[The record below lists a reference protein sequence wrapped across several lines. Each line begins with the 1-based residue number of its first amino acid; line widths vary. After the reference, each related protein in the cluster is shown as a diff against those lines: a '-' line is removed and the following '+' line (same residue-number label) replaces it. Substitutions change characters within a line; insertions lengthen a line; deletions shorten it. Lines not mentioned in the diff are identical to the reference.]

1 MQGVLRPSHERK
13 ERGGIGMLEKEITF
27 DRVVRWLIAALI
39 AVGLVLLINRLS
51 KVLLPFFIAWIMAY
65 MIYPFVCFL
74 QNKCRLKYRVLSIV
88 VALLVV
94 FAVITLAAFL
104 VVPPIIEESLRMA
117 KLITVYFNDTLAS
130 SDLFANLQNVLQ
142 SYASDDSLMKLLQ
155 HSSVMDVAE
164 NLVMKA
170 WEFLSGTINFAIG
183 LLGSLVVLL
192 YLFFIL
198 MDYEKISDGWIR
210 FIPAGQRKF
219 ASMVAGDVKSGMN
232 AYFRGQSLIALLVG
246 ILFSIGFLIIDFPMA
261 IGLGLFIGLLNLI
274 PYLQLV
280 GFIPTIILA
289 LVKAADTGQSFWVII
304 LCALAV
310 VAVVQTIQDVILTPR
325 IMGHVMGL
333 NPAIILLS
341 LSIWGSLL
349 GIIGLIIALPL
360 TTLLIS
366 YYRRFILKE
375 TDKDIQKQP
384 DKEQKAEEEE
394 KK

>member
-1 MQGVLRPSHERK
+1 
-13 ERGGIGMLEKEITF
+13 MLEKEITF
-27 DRVVRWLIAALI
+27 DRVVRWLIAAII
-39 AVGLVLLINRLS
+39 ATALVWLINRLS
-51 KVLLPFFIAWIMAY
+51 SVLLPFFIAWILAY
-65 MIYPFVCFL
+65 MIYPFVIFL
-74 QNKCRLKYRVLSIV
+74 EKKCRLKYRVVSIV

-94 FAVITLAAFL
+94 LAVLALAVFL

-130 SDLFANLQNVLQ
+130 SEFFANIQNMLQ
-142 SYASDDSLMKLLQ
+142 SYASDNSLMQLVQ

-170 WEFLSGTINFAIG
+170 WNFLSGTLNFALG
-183 LLGSLVVLL
+183 LLGSLIVIL

-198 MDYEKISDGWIR
+198 MDYEKISEGWIR
-210 FIPAGQRKF
+210 YIPAGQRNF

-232 AYFRGQSLIALLVG
+232 AYFRGQSLIALIVG

-261 IGLGLFIGLLNLI
+261 IGLGLFIGVLNLI

-289 LVKAADTGQSFWVII
+289 LVKAADTGQSLWLI
-304 LCALAV
+304 LFCALMV
-310 VAVVQTIQDVILTPR
+310 FAVVQTIQDVVLTPK
-325 IMGHVMGL
+325 IMGHVTGL

-366 YYRRFILKE
+366 YYRRFVLKE
-375 TDKDIQKQP
+375 TDKDIQKQSN
-384 DKEQKAEEEE
+384 KEQKAEVEE

>member
-1 MQGVLRPSHERK
+1 
-13 ERGGIGMLEKEITF
+13 MLEKEITF

-39 AVGLVLLINRLS
+39 VVGLVWLVNRLS

-117 KLITVYFNDTLAS
+117 KLITVYFHDTFAS
-130 SDLFANLQNVLQ
+130 SEFMANIQGMLQ

-170 WEFLSGTINFAIG
+170 WDFLSGTINFAIG

-232 AYFRGQSLIALLVG
+232 AYFRGQSLIALIVG

-261 IGLGLFIGLLNLI
+261 IGLGLFIGVLNLI

-310 VAVVQTIQDVILTPR
+310 FAVVQTVQDVILTPR

>member
-1 MQGVLRPSHERK
+1 
-13 ERGGIGMLEKEITF
+13 MLEREITF
-27 DRVVRWLIAALI
+27 DRVIRWILVVLGATAA
-39 AVGLVLLINRLS
+39 VLLINRLS
-51 KVLLPFFIAWIMAY
+51 SVLLPFFIAWILAY
-65 MIYPFVCFL
+65 MIYPFVIFL
-74 QNKCRLKYRVLSIV
+74 QNKCRLRYRVVSIT
-88 VALLVV
+88 VALLIVL
-94 FAVITLAAFL
+94 AILTLAAFL
-104 VVPPIIEESLRMA
+104 VVPPIIKESIRMA
-117 KLITVYFNDTLAS
+117 GLISVYFHDTLAS
-130 SDLFANLQNVLQ
+130 SDFLVSIQMMLQ
-142 SYASDDSLMKLLQ
+142 SYANDNTLMGLIQ
-155 HSSVMDVAE
+155 HSSVVEAAE
-164 NLVMKA
+164 SILFKA
-170 WEFLSGTINFAIG
+170 WIFLSGTINFAFG

-198 MDYEKISDGWIR
+198 MDYEKISEGWLH
-210 FIPAGQRKF
+210 FIPAGKREF
-219 ASMVAGDVKSGMN
+219 TGMVVQDVKNGMN

-280 GFIPTIILA
+280 GFIPTILLA
-289 LVKAADTGQSFWVII
+289 LVKAADTGESFWII
-304 LCALAV
+304 IFWALV
-310 VAVVQTIQDVILTPR
+310 VFAVVQTIQDVILTPR

-375 TDKDIQKQP
+375 TN
-384 DKEQKAEEEE
+384 
-394 KK
+394 KKL

>member
-1 MQGVLRPSHERK
+1 
-13 ERGGIGMLEKEITF
+13 MLEKEITF

-94 FAVITLAAFL
+94 FAVITLTAFL

-117 KLITVYFNDTLAS
+117 KLITVYFHDTFAS
-130 SDLFANLQNVLQ
+130 SEFMANIQGMLQ

-232 AYFRGQSLIALLVG
+232 AYFRGQSLIALIVG

-310 VAVVQTIQDVILTPR
+310 FAVVQTIQDVILTPR

-394 KK
+394 KKINFKL

>member
-142 SYASDDSLMKLLQ
+142 SYASDDSLMKLIQ

-164 NLVMKA
+164 NLVLKA
-170 WEFLSGTINFAIG
+170 WEFLSGTLNFAIG
-183 LLGSLVVLL
+183 LLGSLIVLL

-198 MDYEKISDGWIR
+198 LDYEKISKGWIH
-210 FIPAGQRKF
+210 FIPEGQRGI
-219 ASMVAGDVKSGMN
+219 ASMVAHDVKNGMN

-310 VAVVQTIQDVILTPR
+310 FAVVQTIQDVILTPR

-384 DKEQKAEEEE
+384 DKEQKAEGN
-394 KK
+394 K

>member
-1 MQGVLRPSHERK
+1 
-13 ERGGIGMLEKEITF
+13 MLEKEITF

-65 MIYPFVCFL
+65 MIYPFVRFL
-74 QNKCRLKYRVLSIV
+74 QIKCRLKYRVLSIA
-88 VALLVV
+88 VALLIVL
-94 FAVITLAAFL
+94 AVLTLAAFL

-117 KLITVYFNDTLAS
+117 KLITVYFHDTFAS
-130 SDLFANLQNVLQ
+130 SEFMANIQNMLQ

-164 NLVMKA
+164 NLVLKA
-170 WEFLSGTINFAIG
+170 WEFLSGTLNFAIG

-198 MDYEKISDGWIR
+198 MDYEKISEGWIR
-210 FIPAGQRKF
+210 FIPTGQRSF

-232 AYFRGQSLIALLVG
+232 AYFRGQSLIALIVG

-310 VAVVQTIQDVILTPR
+310 FAVVQTIQDVFLTPK

-341 LSIWGSLL
+341 LSVWGSLL

-384 DKEQKAEEEE
+384 DKEQKAEGN
-394 KK
+394 K

>member
-1 MQGVLRPSHERK
+1 
-13 ERGGIGMLEKEITF
+13 MLEREITF
-27 DRVVRWLIAALI
+27 DRVVRWLIVALVATAI
-39 AVGLVLLINRLS
+39 VLLINRLS
-51 KVLLPFFIAWIMAY
+51 SVLLPFFIAWILAY
-65 MIYPFVCFL
+65 MIYPFVLFL
-74 QNKCRLKYRVLSIV
+74 QNKCRLKYRILSIV

-94 FAVITLAAFL
+94 LAVLTLTAFL
-104 VVPPIIEESLRMA
+104 VVPPIVEESIRMA
-117 KLITVYFNDTLAS
+117 GLITVYFHDTFAT
-130 SDLFANLQNVLQ
+130 SDLLRNVQNMLQN
-142 SYASDDSLMKLLQ
+142 YANDDSLMKLIQ

-164 NLVMKA
+164 NLVLQA
-170 WEFLSGTINFAIG
+170 WKFLSGTINFAIG

-192 YLFFIL
+192 YLVFIL
-198 MDYEKISDGWIR
+198 LDYEKISEGWIR
-210 FIPAGQRKF
+210 FLPASKRDF
-219 ASMVAGDVKSGMN
+219 AGMIVSDVKNGMN

-261 IGLGLFIGLLNLI
+261 IGLGLFIGVLNLI

-289 LVKAADTGQSFWVII
+289 LVKAADTGQNFWVIL

-310 VAVVQTIQDVILTPR
+310 FAVVQTIQDVFLTPR

-366 YYRRFILKE
+366 YYRRFILNEKDE
-375 TDKDIQKQP
+375 TDTGKKKQTKP
-384 DKEQKAEEEE
+384 
-394 KK
+394 

>member
-1 MQGVLRPSHERK
+1 
-13 ERGGIGMLEKEITF
+13 MLEKEITF

-39 AVGLVLLINRLS
+39 AVGLVWLVNRLS
-51 KVLLPFFIAWIMAY
+51 SVLLPFFIAWIMAY

-117 KLITVYFNDTLAS
+117 KLITVYFHDTFAS
-130 SDLFANLQNVLQ
+130 SEFMANIQGMLQ

-232 AYFRGQSLIALLVG
+232 AYFRGQSLIALIVG

-310 VAVVQTIQDVILTPR
+310 FAVVQTIQDVILTPR

>member
-1 MQGVLRPSHERK
+1 MQGVLCPSHERK

-39 AVGLVLLINRLS
+39 AVGLVWLVNRLS
-51 KVLLPFFIAWIMAY
+51 SVLLPFFIAWIMAY

-117 KLITVYFNDTLAS
+117 KLITVYFHDTFAS
-130 SDLFANLQNVLQ
+130 SEFMANIQGMLQ

-232 AYFRGQSLIALLVG
+232 AYFRGQSLIALIVG

-310 VAVVQTIQDVILTPR
+310 FAVVQTIQDVILTPR

>member
-1 MQGVLRPSHERK
+1 
-13 ERGGIGMLEKEITF
+13 MLENEITF
-27 DRVVRWLIAALI
+27 DRVIRWVLIALGAT
-39 AVGLVLLINRLS
+39 AAVLLINRLS
-51 KVLLPFFIAWIMAY
+51 SVLLPFFIAWILAY
-65 MIYPFVCFL
+65 MIYPFVLFL
-74 QNKCRLKYRVLSIV
+74 QNKCRLRYRVVSIS
-88 VALLVV
+88 VALFVV
-94 FAVITLAAFL
+94 FAVLVLTFFL
-104 VVPPIIEESLRMA
+104 VVPPIIKESIRMA
-117 KLITVYFNDTLAS
+117 DLLSVYLQDTLTAS
-130 SDLFANLQNVLQ
+130 GLLLNIQDMLEN
-142 SYASDDSLMKLLQ
+142 YASDDSLMSLLQ
-155 HSSVMDVAE
+155 HSSVVDFAE
-164 NLVMKA
+164 NLMLKA
-170 WEFLSGTINFAIG
+170 WEFLSGTLNFALG
-183 LLGSLVVLL
+183 LVGSLVVVL

-198 MDYEKISDGWIR
+198 MDYEKISEGWIR
-210 FIPAGQRKF
+210 LLPESKRNFTG
-219 ASMVAGDVKSGMN
+219 MVVQDVKNGMN

-280 GFIPTIILA
+280 GFIPTVILA

-310 VAVVQTIQDVILTPR
+310 FAVVQAIQDVILTPR

-366 YYRRFILKE
+366 YYRRFVLKE
-375 TDKDIQKQP
+375 TDM
-384 DKEQKAEEEE
+384 E
-394 KK
+394 K

>member
-1 MQGVLRPSHERK
+1 
-13 ERGGIGMLEKEITF
+13 MLEKEITF
-27 DRVVRWLIAALI
+27 DRVVRWLIVALV
-39 AVGLVLLINRLS
+39 ATGLVLLVNRLS
-51 KVLLPFFIAWIMAY
+51 SVLLPFFIAWILAY
-65 MIYPFVCFL
+65 MIYPFVRFL
-74 QNKCRLKYRVLSIV
+74 QYRCRLKYRVLSIA

-94 FAVITLAAFL
+94 LAVLTLGVFL
-104 VVPPIIEESLRMA
+104 IVPPIVEESIRMA

-130 SDLFANLQNVLQ
+130 SELFANIEAMLQ
-142 SYASDDSLMKLLQ
+142 SYASDDSLMQIFQ

-164 NLVMKA
+164 NLVLQV
-170 WEFLSGTINFAIG
+170 WELLSGTINFAIG

-192 YLFFIL
+192 YLVFIL
-198 MDYEKISDGWIR
+198 KDYEKISEGWIR
-210 FIPAGQRKF
+210 LIPAGKRGF
-219 ASMVAGDVKSGMN
+219 ASMVADDVKNGMN

-289 LVKAADTGQSFWVII
+289 LVKAADTGQSFWVIMA
-304 LCALAV
+304 CALAV
-310 VAVVQTIQDVILTPR
+310 FAVVQTIQDMYLTPR

-375 TDKDIQKQP
+375 TDKDIEKQP
-384 DKEQKAEEEE
+384 DKGKKAEEA
-394 KK
+394 

>member
-1 MQGVLRPSHERK
+1 
-13 ERGGIGMLEKEITF
+13 MLEKEITF
-27 DRVVRWLIAALI
+27 DRVVRWLI
-39 AVGLVLLINRLS
+39 VVLVAIGCILLVNRLS
-51 KVLLPFFIAWIMAY
+51 KVLLPFFIAWILAY

-74 QNKCRLKYRVLSIV
+74 QYKCRLKYRVPSIV

-94 FAVITLAAFL
+94 LTVIILAAFL
-104 VVPPIIEESLRMA
+104 VVPPIVEESLRLA
-117 KLITVYFNDTLAS
+117 RLTSVYFNDTLAS
-130 SDLFANLQNVLQ
+130 SELFLGVQSFLQ
-142 SYASDDSLMKLLQ
+142 SYANDESLMNLIQ
-155 HSSVMDVAE
+155 QSSVMDIAQS
-164 NLVMKA
+164 LVLQA

-183 LLGSLVVLL
+183 ALGSVIVVL

-198 MDYEKISDGWIR
+198 MDYEKISEGWIR
-210 FIPAGQRKF
+210 LIPAGQRKF
-219 ASMVAGDVKSGMN
+219 MGMVVADVKSGMN

-280 GFIPTIILA
+280 GFIPTVILA
-289 LVKAADTGQSFWVII
+289 LVKAADTGQNFWII
-304 LCALAV
+304 MLCALAV
-310 VAVVQTIQDVILTPR
+310 FAVVQTIQDLVLTPR

-333 NPAIILLS
+333 NPAVILLS
-341 LSIWGSLL
+341 LSVWGSLL

-375 TDKDIQKQP
+375 T
-384 DKEQKAEEEE
+384 ENTSEEPV
-394 KK
+394 K

>member
-1 MQGVLRPSHERK
+1 MIEQ
-13 ERGGIGMLEKEITF
+13 EITF
-27 DRVVRWLIAALI
+27 DRVIRWVLVALGATAA
-39 AVGLVLLINRLS
+39 VWLINRLS
-51 KVLLPFFIAWIMAY
+51 SVLLPFFIAWILAY
-65 MIYPFVCFL
+65 MMYPFVLFL
-74 QNKCRLKYRVLSIV
+74 QNKCRLRYRVVSIS
-88 VALLVV
+88 VALLIVLSV
-94 FAVITLAAFL
+94 LALAVSLI
-104 VVPPIIEESLRMA
+104 VPPIIEESVRMA
-117 KLITVYFNDTLAS
+117 GLISVYFHDTLAA
-130 SDLFANLQNVLQ
+130 SDFLVNIQNMLQ
-142 SYASDDSLMKLLQ
+142 SYATDDSMMSLIQ
-155 HSSVMDVAE
+155 HSSVVEAAE
-164 NLVMKA
+164 NLILQA
-170 WEFLSGTINFAIG
+170 WEFLSGTINFALG

-198 MDYEKISDGWIR
+198 MDYEKISSGWLR
-210 FIPAGQRKF
+210 FIPAGKRDF
-219 ASMVAGDVKSGMN
+219 TGMVVQDVKNGMN

-280 GFIPTIILA
+280 GFIPTILLA
-289 LVKAADTGQSFWVII
+289 MVKAADTGQSFWVII
-304 LCALAV
+304 ICALAV
-310 VAVVQTIQDVILTPR
+310 FAVVQTIQDVILTPR

-375 TDKDIQKQP
+375 TGEEVQKAP
-384 DKEQKAEEEE
+384 EKEQKA
-394 KK
+394 KKNK

>member
-1 MQGVLRPSHERK
+1 
-13 ERGGIGMLEKEITF
+13 MLEKEITF
-27 DRVVRWLIAALI
+27 DRVVRWLVAALI
-39 AVGLVLLINRLS
+39 AAALIWLVNRLS
-51 KVLLPFFIAWIMAY
+51 SVLLPFFIAWILAY
-65 MIYPFVCFL
+65 MIYPFVLFL
-74 QNKCRLKYRVLSIV
+74 QNKCRLKYRVVSIA
-88 VALLVV
+88 VALLIVLAVLTLVV
-94 FAVITLAAFL
+94 FL
-104 VVPPIIEESLRMA
+104 VVPPIIEESLRMS

-130 SDLFANLQNVLQ
+130 SDFFKSIQAMLQ
-142 SYASDDSLMKLLQ
+142 SYANDDSLMSLFQ
-155 HSSVMDVAE
+155 HSSVMEFAQ
-164 NLVMKA
+164 NLLSQA
-170 WEFLSGTINFAIG
+170 WGLLSGTINFAIG
-183 LLGSLVVLL
+183 LLGSLVVIL

-198 MDYEKISDGWIR
+198 MDYEKISEGWIR
-210 FIPAGQRKF
+210 FIPAGQRNF
-219 ASMVAGDVKSGMN
+219 ASMVASDVKSGMN
-232 AYFRGQSLIALLVG
+232 SYFRGQSLIALIVG

-289 LVKAADTGQSFWVII
+289 LVKAADTGQNFWVIL

-310 VAVVQTIQDVILTPR
+310 FAVVQTIQDVFLTPR

-375 TDKDIQKQP
+375 G
-384 DKEQKAEEEE
+384 EEE
-394 KK
+394 KDG

>member
-117 KLITVYFNDTLAS
+117 KLITVYFHDTFAS
-130 SDLFANLQNVLQ
+130 SEFMANIQGMLQ

-232 AYFRGQSLIALLVG
+232 AYFRGQSLIALIVG

-310 VAVVQTIQDVILTPR
+310 FAVVQTIQDVILTPR

>member
-1 MQGVLRPSHERK
+1 
-13 ERGGIGMLEKEITF
+13 MLEKEITF

-65 MIYPFVCFL
+65 MIYPFVRFL
-74 QNKCRLKYRVLSIV
+74 QTKCRLKYRVLSIA
-88 VALLVV
+88 VALFVV
-94 FAVITLAAFL
+94 YAVLTLAAFL

-130 SDLFANLQNVLQ
+130 SEFMANIQNMLQ

-198 MDYEKISDGWIR
+198 MDYEKISEGWIR

-232 AYFRGQSLIALLVG
+232 AYFRGQSLIALIVG

-261 IGLGLFIGLLNLI
+261 IGLGLFIGVLNLI

-280 GFIPTIILA
+280 GFIPTTILA
-289 LVKAADTGQSFWVII
+289 LVKAADTGQNFWII
-304 LCALAV
+304 LLCALAV
-310 VAVVQTIQDVILTPR
+310 FAVVQTIQDVILTPR

-375 TDKDIQKQP
+375 TDQDIQKQP
-384 DKEQKAEEEE
+384 DIEQKVKENE
-394 KK
+394 

>member
-1 MQGVLRPSHERK
+1 MFEQ
-13 ERGGIGMLEKEITF
+13 EITF
-27 DRVVRWLIAALI
+27 DRVVRWLIVVVVVAGCIL
-39 AVGLVLLINRLS
+39 LVNRLS

-65 MIYPFVCFL
+65 MIYPFVHFL
-74 QNKCRLKYRVLSIV
+74 QYRCRLKYRVPSIV
-88 VALLVV
+88 VALLAVL
-94 FAVITLAAFL
+94 AVITLAAFL

-117 KLITVYFNDTLAS
+117 DLITVYFNDALVS
-130 SDLFANLQNVLQ
+130 SEFMVNIQGMLQ
-142 SYASDDSLMKLLQ
+142 SYANDDSLMQLLQ
-155 HSSVMDVAE
+155 HSSLMDACE
-164 NLVMKA
+164 SLVMKA
-170 WEFLSGTINFAIG
+170 WGVLSGTLNFAIG

-198 MDYEKISDGWIR
+198 MDYEKISEGWVR
-210 FIPAGQRKF
+210 LIPAGQRGF

-274 PYLQLV
+274 PYLQLL

-289 LVKAADTGQSFWVII
+289 LVKAADTGQSFWVIM

-310 VAVVQTIQDVILTPR
+310 FAVVQTIQDLILTPR

-375 TDKDIQKQP
+375 T
-384 DKEQKAEEEE
+384 ENTSEE
-394 KK
+394 KVK

>member
-1 MQGVLRPSHERK
+1 
-13 ERGGIGMLEKEITF
+13 MLEKEITF

-39 AVGLVLLINRLS
+39 VVGLVWLVNRLS
-51 KVLLPFFIAWIMAY
+51 SVLLPFFIAWIMAY

-117 KLITVYFNDTLAS
+117 KLITVYFHDTFAS
-130 SDLFANLQNVLQ
+130 SEFMANIQGMLQ

-232 AYFRGQSLIALLVG
+232 AYFRGQSLIALIVG

-310 VAVVQTIQDVILTPR
+310 FAVVQTIQDVILTPR

-384 DKEQKAEEEE
+384 DKEQKAEEN
-394 KK
+394 K

>member
-1 MQGVLRPSHERK
+1 LQGVLRPSHERK

-51 KVLLPFFIAWIMAY
+51 KVLLPFFIAWIMSY

-117 KLITVYFNDTLAS
+117 KLITVYFHDTFAS
-130 SDLFANLQNVLQ
+130 SEFMANIQGMLQ

-310 VAVVQTIQDVILTPR
+310 FAVVQTIQDVILTPR

>member
-51 KVLLPFFIAWIMAY
+51 KVLLPFFIAWIMSY

-130 SDLFANLQNVLQ
+130 SEFMANIQNMLQ

-232 AYFRGQSLIALLVG
+232 AYFRGQSLIALIVG

-310 VAVVQTIQDVILTPR
+310 FAVVQTIQDVILTPR

-375 TDKDIQKQP
+375 TDKDIQKQT
-384 DKEQKAEEEE
+384 DKEQKAEGN
-394 KK
+394 K

>member
-1 MQGVLRPSHERK
+1 MIEQ
-13 ERGGIGMLEKEITF
+13 EITF
-27 DRVVRWLIAALI
+27 DRVIRWVLVALGATAA
-39 AVGLVLLINRLS
+39 VWLINRLS
-51 KVLLPFFIAWIMAY
+51 SVLLPFFIAWILAY
-65 MIYPFVCFL
+65 MMYPFVLFL
-74 QNKCRLKYRVLSIV
+74 QNKCRLRYRVVSIS
-88 VALLVV
+88 VALLIVL
-94 FAVITLAAFL
+94 AVMALAVSL
-104 VVPPIIEESLRMA
+104 IVPPIIEESVRMA
-117 KLITVYFNDTLAS
+117 GLISVYFHDTLAA
-130 SDLFANLQNVLQ
+130 SDFLVNIQNMLQ
-142 SYASDDSLMKLLQ
+142 SYATDDSMMSLIQ
-155 HSSVMDVAE
+155 HSSVVEAAE
-164 NLVMKA
+164 NLILQA
-170 WEFLSGTINFAIG
+170 WEFLSGTINFALG

-198 MDYEKISDGWIR
+198 MDYEKISSGWLR
-210 FIPAGQRKF
+210 FIPAGKRDF
-219 ASMVAGDVKSGMN
+219 TGMVVQDVKNGMN

-280 GFIPTIILA
+280 GFIPTILLA
-289 LVKAADTGQSFWVII
+289 MVKAADTGQSFWVII
-304 LCALAV
+304 ICALAV
-310 VAVVQTIQDVILTPR
+310 FAVVQTIQDVILTPR

-375 TDKDIQKQP
+375 TGEEVQKDAE
-384 DKEQKAEEEE
+384 KEQKA
-394 KK
+394 KKNK